1 MVVLLILAVAFV
13 MLLWLRSWLR
23 SGGSIRQDGSGLE
36 IKTPFLSMNVKPA
49 HGDPSQLGLPL
60 YPGAQLVADNYYEI
74 KIGSIHQITV
84 VEETADSCDQA
95 IAHYCSWMP
104 ALREDDRDGAGRFFV
119 ADTPEG
125 LLELHFYRH
134 GSMTR
139 IDISRFVG
147 RKMSDGPT
155 AQFKARANAAATQRF
170 S

>member
-13 MLLWLRSWLR
+13 MLFWLRSWLR

-36 IKTPFLSMNVKPA
+36 IQTPFLSMNIKPA

-84 VEETADSCDQA
+84 VEETADSSDQA
-95 IAHYCSWMP
+95 IAYYCSWMP
-104 ALREDDRDGAGRFFV
+104 ALREDHRDGAGRFFA

-139 IDISRFVG
+139 IDITRFVG
-147 RKMSDGPT
+147 RKISDGPI
-155 AQFKARANAAATQRF
+155 ARTNAAATRRF